1 MKQYKLNWK
10 FWSFITFFGVLT
22 ALGFMV
28 TSSMFSG
35 GVVDENGE
43 ELGLLIPVLMTL
55 ILSTWLISLVNLIR
69 LYIKNKGCGMFIT
82 DKGIEST
89 FVFGRV
95 FAFIIAL
102 PVRLIP
108 WEAIKECEN
117 EIGYW
122 HIRVNKNEIEAG
134 FLSKLIISIVGFSFC
149 KGFIKTEI
157 TEKDI
162 EKYRHRF
169 SLENKK

>member
-10 FWSFITFFGVLT
+10 FWLFIVFFSVLM
-22 ALGFMV
+22 ALGFMAAL
-28 TSSMFSG
+28 SMFRG

-43 ELGLLIPVLMTL
+43 DIGLLMPVLIM
-55 ILSTWLISLVNLIR
+55 IVLSTWLISLVNLIS

-82 DKGIEST
+82 GKGIENT
-89 FVFGRV
+89 FVCRIV
-95 FAFIIAL
+95 FSFIIAL

-108 WEAIKECEN
+108 WEAIKECEKEN
-117 EIGYW
+117 GFL

-134 FLSKLIISIVGFSFC
+134 FLAKLIISIVGFSFC
-149 KGFIKTEI
+149 KGFIKTDI

-162 EKYRHRF
+162 EKYKHRF
-169 SLENKK
+169 SSEK